1 MIEGFLALLLQ
12 VAAPPAKA
20 PATVPAQ
27 GPATAPAQTAP
38 VAAKPVPEFPVQLG
52 VRLTPDTVTVG
63 QRFVAL
69 VRIHAPRG
77 ATIVFPTESDSAAK
91 ATATATQLIGKP
103 AVQITQDSTGVSGN
117 AAYRLA
123 AWDVDAQ
130 TLGLGD
136 IVVQLNGR
144 TGYVSLASTR
154 VFVKSVLPADSTKR
168 IPKPPRPPIEIR
180 PFDWL
185 PWLIALAAF
194 LVAGIL
200 WRLWIWY
207 RNRKNAPVDPYT
219 AAQREFARIEAMG
232 LVAAGEGEKHA
243 AMMSDVMRDYLSA
256 RAPGVERSQTS
267 SELLASA
274 TWIHSVAKGL
284 GELLWRTDLVKFAAA
299 RLAPDEAERLGA
311 STRNV
316 VSSVED
322 YLVEK
327 EKEEKAAKAGNGSGD
342 RKAA

>member
-1 MIEGFLALLLQ
+1 MIAGFLGLLLQ
-12 VAAPPAKA
+12 VASPPAI
-20 PATVPAQ
+20 
-27 GPATAPAQTAP
+27 APAQAPASAAAQAAP

-69 VRIHAPRG
+69 VRIRAPRG

-103 AVQITQDSTGVSGN
+103 AVQITQDSTGVIGN

-123 AWDVDAQ
+123 AWDINEQ

-136 IVVQLNGR
+136 IVVQLNGK
-144 TGYVSLASTR
+144 TGYVSLSSTR
-154 VFVKSVLPADSTKR
+154 VFVRSVLPADSTKR
-168 IPKPPRPPIEIR
+168 VPKPPRPPIEIK

-185 PWLIALAAF
+185 PWLIALAA
-194 LVAGIL
+194 LVVAGIL
-200 WRLWIWY
+200 WRLWVWY
-207 RNRKNAPVDPYT
+207 RNRKNAPVDPFT
-219 AAQREFARIEAMG
+219 AAEREFARIEAMG

-311 STRNV
+311 SARSV
-316 VSSVED
+316 VNSVET
-322 YLVEK
+322 YLEEK
-327 EKEEKAAKAGNGSGD
+327 EKEEKAAEADKGSDD